1 MKASYLNALKAA
13 LQEHRASEKDLD
25 EVLSDYDQLYEDA
38 KASGKTDDEVWQ
50 MLGEPKEVAHDLI
63 DTLQLKKEKNIKTKI
78 IAVMPFISLIIFFV
92 LGFYENYGVPV
103 GWYS

>member
-92 LGFYENYGVPV
+92 LGFYENLWHPG
-103 GWYS
+103 